1 MFFGREGQIEQLEA
15 LWRKRVGSLVTCRGR
30 RRIGKSTLIEQFA
43 KKTASRFI
51 KIEGIKP
58 KPKFANEN
66 ELEAFAMQL
75 AAQTGADPTPPGNW
89 LNAFIR
95 LNDKIRDD
103 ERTVVLLDEVSWL
116 GHYDEMFADTLRIAW
131 ENYWKKHDRL
141 IVVLCGSVSTWIRE
155 NVIDNSAYL
164 GRRSLDLVVGELP
177 LKECVRFWGAQA
189 ERIAAKEIVDILSVT
204 GGVPRYLEEI
214 DPGLSADENLKRMCY
229 SPNSILRM
237 DFDEMFNDVITNQ
250 PRLTA
255 DVLRTLVDGPLSA
268 TEISAALQMEK
279 GGRVSAALFQLSE
292 AGFVCGDAARNPETG
307 AAIRERRYRLSDNY
321 SRYYLKFVERVTK
334 AIDSGSY
341 AFTSLS
347 KLSGWDTVMGL
358 QFENLVVNHYTEL
371 LPHLHLGGTVIMS
384 AAPYRKIGRRDRNKG
399 CQVDLLLQAENMLYF
414 VEAKRQ
420 QKIEASVVRDVDEKI
435 RRVSRPTGVSA
446 RAALV
451 YDGELAPSIET
462 DGYFDAVVPFAKL
475 LGL

>member
-1 MFFGREGQIEQLEA
+1 MFFGREGQIEQLES

-51 KIEGIKP
+51 KIEGVKP

-75 AAQTGADPTPPGNW
+75 AAQTGADPTTPSNW

-141 IVVLCGSVSTWIRE
+141 IVVLCGSVSTWIKE

-204 GGVPRYLEEI
+204 GGVPRYLE
-214 DPGLSADENLKRMCY
+214 
-229 SPNSILRM
+229 
-237 DFDEMFNDVITNQ
+237 
-250 PRLTA
+250 RLIRDCRQT
-255 DVLRTLVDGPLSA
+255 RT
-268 TEISAALQMEK
+268 
-279 GGRVSAALFQLSE
+279 
-292 AGFVCGDAARNPETG
+292 
-307 AAIRERRYRLSDNY
+307 
-321 SRYYLKFVERVTK
+321 
-334 AIDSGSY
+334 
-341 AFTSLS
+341 
-347 KLSGWDTVMGL
+347 
-358 QFENLVVNHYTEL
+358 
-371 LPHLHLGGTVIMS
+371 
-384 AAPYRKIGRRDRNKG
+384 
-399 CQVDLLLQAENMLYF
+399 
-414 VEAKRQ
+414 
-420 QKIEASVVRDVDEKI
+420 
-435 RRVSRPTGVSA
+435 
-446 RAALV
+446 
-451 YDGELAPSIET
+451 
-462 DGYFDAVVPFAKL
+462 
-475 LGL
+475 

>member
-1 MFFGREGQIEQLEA
+1 MFFGREGQIEQLES

-51 KIEGIKP
+51 KIEGVKP

-75 AAQTGADPTPPGNW
+75 AAQTGADPTTPSNW

-462 DGYFDAVVPFAKL
+462 DGYFDAVVPFTKL